1 MLFLLFVQSSVV
13 CAPLGGRGRPSP
25 SPNCCG
31 WKRSSTL
38 VGTFV
43 IPESWRRLQEA
54 RCLSGEELF
63 PEPQDEIQEG
73 IKVLCRKLA
82 GSPRQSPRL
91 CLSSPV
97 DFLRFPGLFKTLP
110 SPDCHPPPSCLSGS
124 DANRVDSL
132 LTFATLELHTH
143 IRCKWSIDLQPG
155 RGKSS
160 PRWHFKVAL
169 GPCNGHP
176 SCAHQNLNDTST
188 FTPLWKTRR
197 RLISA
202 PVLRI
207 PEDFHEAF

>member
-1 MLFLLFVQSSVV
+1 MHHQEGEDGLHRLEKEFHFSLYLRHPWRLETAAGSSLFVKWRVVSRTTGWDTSV
-13 CAPLGGRGRPSP
+13 
-25 SPNCCG
+25 
-31 WKRSSTL
+31 
-38 VGTFV
+38 
-43 IPESWRRLQEA
+43 
-54 RCLSGEELF
+54 
-63 PEPQDEIQEG
+63 
-73 IKVLCRKLA
+73 KVLYRKLA
-82 GSPRQSPRL
+82 GSPRQSPPHL

-97 DFLRFPGLFKTLP
+97 GFLRFPGLFKTLR
-110 SPDCHPPPSCLSGS
+110 SPDCHPPPSCLFGS
-124 DANRVDSL
+124 DANRDHSL

-169 GPCNGHP
+169 GLCNGHP

-188 FTPLWKTRR
+188 FTPLWKTRP